1 MIVLAV
7 HFDQLRLEVG
17 AGLGED
23 GAQPTEDVAIEHSEA
38 VFRHKDQM
46 DVHLKST
53 VPSLSNIGV
62 IAHGPR
68 V

>member
-1 MIVLAV
+1 MWSLLLFNVLA
-7 HFDQLRLEVG
+7 HDGNRR
-17 AGLGED
+17 ASN
-23 GAQPTEDVAIEHSEA
+23 GAQPTEDVAIEHSA
-38 VFRHKDQM
+38 ALFRHKDQV
-46 DVHLKST
+46 DVYLKNT